1 MNYLM
6 MKYVKIISI
15 IITFNLLYGQ
25 TTEEIMEEN
34 KEKLREMSL
43 RMVNKIADL
52 KKMAPERWMRLA
64 ESTCMK
70 RN

>member
-1 MNYLM
+1 MLA
-6 MKYVKIISI
+6 KYNFTKD
-15 IITFNLLYGQ
+15 
-25 TTEEIMEEN
+25 EELGLIMYMEEN
-34 KEKLREMSL
+34 KDKLREMSL

-52 KKMAPERWMRLA
+52 KKMAPERWERLA